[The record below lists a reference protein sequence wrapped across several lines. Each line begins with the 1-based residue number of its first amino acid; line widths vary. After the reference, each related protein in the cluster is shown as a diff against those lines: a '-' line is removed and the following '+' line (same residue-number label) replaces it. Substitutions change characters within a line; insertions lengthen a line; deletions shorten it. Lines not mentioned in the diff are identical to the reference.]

1 MNYAKVPKIRETLK
15 KESGAKAA
23 NVGVKGAFLAHAK
36 NVDP

>member
-23 NVGVKGAFLAHAK
+23 NVGVKAAAASRQ
-36 NVDP
+36 P